1 MSSNT
6 IISETQFKEY
16 NEILKLL
23 ADKNSL
29 IYNYVLHKINRLMED
44 SISRPNEKIEDV
56 KVIDFAIKAAKH
68 LSDHKWECYDESTIA
83 QLELFLN
90 VMSSVLYVLSQS
102 VEMINTEIRT
112 SFYKSLAKFWSTYRN
127 TYRNTKFINA
137 NVIFR
142 LREIRNCLRK
152 IKDDQSNLDIF
163 VSTSSKVLETVV
175 NVVNS
180 EYFSALSSLTDV
192 LDFEYSAGK
201 WYNDWRE
208 MHEKY
213 FTLRQQ
219 PNLEHIKNFSKKLF
233 KLSIKEFERVKEKNT
248 SYRNIEYKVLKSGG
262 ELLGYSLPDNIDT
275 LLIGYLHLIQRILEE
290 FFPQIKKYIKKIIPF
305 CNEIIETHVK
315 KQLTFK
321 AVEVL
326 YVIKE
331 KTTKQEFKEEIES
344 KFNSWSIS
352 SDPTTS
358 STNISSRPLSSC
370 STYSTRSTYTI
381 HSTHSTH
388 SIDSTHLT
396 PPNSPGEKTRR
407 LSFSKKLITTLTNPQ
422 KEHQQQRK
430 QIKQIVEGVNKL
442 FEERRKIDEHI
453 NDINER
459 YSKLSN
465 NKRNKSVEDIF
476 SELIEIFEEKRKE
489 IERKEIERK
498 EIERKENERKLQ
510 IEYIVSLR
518 GKAIDEQILMKLKEM
533 LKEESERKD
542 EIEPILSKLKEI
554 LEGIRD
560 GSEVRSILM
569 ELKEILE
576 RNIEEEPNFEE
587 VSSIGESSI
596 EEVPTIEVEDTD
608 GTNNNEV
615 EENNDAESEKIEVVK
630 ENIFKR
636 QNLYIDIFDNFEANI
651 DVDETLNHQKYLD
664 NDVII
669 SNNAVVKDI
678 IDVNDDNMNDVNDAK
693 EVKDLLQ
700 YCNHNLIEEF
710 DDALNLDN
718 YEVIFDIDEILNHQK
733 RLDDNVFIPNN
744 AVVKDTKDVNIVNDK
759 NDAKDIKD
767 LIQCYNRNFIEEFDD
782 ALYLDNYEVIFD
794 VDEILIHQKHLDDN
808 VFISNNAVVKDTKDV
823 NNDAKDIK
831 DLLQY
836 CNHNLIEEF
845 DDALYLDNYEV
856 IFDVDEILN
865 HQKHLDDNVFISNG
879 TVVKD
884 VNDVK
889 DLSKISENQY
899 YYYKLIEEF
908 DDSLY
913 LDNYE
918 VIFDIG
924 EILKHQNYLDDVVIS
939 DNAVKIATDLND
951 ANDANDANDT
961 KTLFNISTKNYL
973 YNCYNVAGELV
984 DELCLDDY
992 EINGEEMPPPPPY
1005 SEKDDENLIA
1015 LKELL
1020 PSPYNEYDIST
1031 LKNMLPPDYNKL
1043 DKVTIVNVIQNNYI
1057 INIQQGKNNVEDDD
1071 PSWYKTFKKII
1082 KEVENIVDKAA
1093 KAHQAAVENEKKR
1106 RLSSN
1111 PSKPKLSEE
1120 DREQMNA
1127 LFET

>member
-44 SISRPNEKIEDV
+44 SISRPNERIEDV

-358 STNISSRPLSSC
+358 STNISSRPFSSC

-453 NDINER
+453 NDINEQ

-465 NKRNKSVEDIF
+465 NKRNKSGEDLF
-476 SELIEIFEEKRKE
+476 SELIEVFEEKRKE

-518 GKAIDEQILMKLKEM
+518 GKAIDEQILMKLLEM

-576 RNIEEEPNFEE
+576 RNIEEESNFGEEPNFEE

-733 RLDDNVFIPNN
+733 HLDDNLFIPNN

-767 LIQCYNRNFIEEFDD
+767 LIQCYNRNFIEEF
-782 ALYLDNYEVIFD
+782 Y
-794 VDEILIHQKHLDDN
+794 
-808 VFISNNAVVKDTKDV
+808 
-823 NNDAKDIK
+823 
-831 DLLQY
+831 
-836 CNHNLIEEF
+836 
-845 DDALYLDNYEV
+845 DALYLDNYEV

-918 VIFDIG
+918 VIFDID

-951 ANDANDANDT
+951 ANDANDT

-973 YNCYNVAGELV
+973 YNCYNVYNVAGELV

-992 EINGEEMPPPPPY
+992 EMNGEEMPPPPPY

>member
-23 ADKNSL
+23 ADKNCL
-29 IYNYVLHKINRLMED
+29 IYNHVLHKINRLMED
-44 SISRPNEKIEDV
+44 SISRPNERIEDV
-56 KVIDFAIKAAKH
+56 KVVDFAIKAAKH
-68 LSDHKWECYDESTIA
+68 LSNHKWECYDESTIA

-102 VEMINTEIRT
+102 VEMINTEFRT

-163 VSTSSKVLETVV
+163 VSTSGKVIETVV

-180 EYFSALSSLTDV
+180 EYFSALSSLTDI

-208 MHEKY
+208 MYENY

-219 PNLEHIKNFSKKLF
+219 SNSENIKKFSKKLY

-262 ELLGYSLPDNIDT
+262 EILGYSLPDNIDT

-352 SDPTTS
+352 SGP
-358 STNISSRPLSSC
+358 TNISSRPLSSC
-370 STYSTRSTYTI
+370 STYSTLSTYTI

-396 PPNSPGEKTRR
+396 PPNSPGEKPRR
-407 LSFSKKLITTLTNPQ
+407 LSFSKLITTLSNPQ

-453 NDINER
+453 NDINEQ

-465 NKRNKSVEDIF
+465 NKRNKSVEDLF

-569 ELKEILE
+569 GLKEILE

-596 EEVPTIEVEDTD
+596 EEVPTIEVEDIDDTNDD
-608 GTNNNEV
+608 GV
-615 EENNDAESEKIEVVK
+615 EENNYAGSE
-630 ENIFKR
+630 
-636 QNLYIDIFDNFEANI
+636 IFDVN
-651 DVDETLNHQKYLD
+651 ETLNHQKYLD

-678 IDVNDDNMNDVNDAK
+678 KDVNDDNMNDMNDAK

-710 DDALNLDN
+710 DDALYLDN

-733 RLDDNVFIPNN
+733 HLDDNVFIPNN

-759 NDAKDIKD
+759 NGVKDIKD
-767 LIQCYNRNFIEEFDD
+767 LIQYYNRNFIEEFDD

-794 VDEILIHQKHLDDN
+794 VDEILNHQKHLDDN

-865 HQKHLDDNVFISNG
+865 HQKHLDDNVFISNC
-879 TVVKD
+879 TVVND

-899 YYYKLIEEF
+899 DYYKLIEEF

-918 VIFDIG
+918 VIFDID

-961 KTLFNISTKNYL
+961 KISFNISTKNYL

-992 EINGEEMPPPPPY
+992 EMNGEEMPPPPPY

-1020 PSPYNEYDIST
+1020 PSPYNECDIST

-1043 DKVTIVNVIQNNYI
+1043 DKVTIINVIQNNYI
-1057 INIQQGKNNVEDDD
+1057 INIQQGNNNVEDDD

-1120 DREQMNA
+1120 DREQMNT

>member
-44 SISRPNEKIEDV
+44 SISRPNERIEDV

-453 NDINER
+453 NDINEQ

-465 NKRNKSVEDIF
+465 NKRNKSGEDLF
-476 SELIEIFEEKRKE
+476 SELIEVFEEKRKE

-518 GKAIDEQILMKLKEM
+518 GKAIDEQILMKLLEM

-576 RNIEEEPNFEE
+576 RNIEEESNFGEEPNFEE

-733 RLDDNVFIPNN
+733 HLDDNLFIPNN

-767 LIQCYNRNFIEEFDD
+767 LIQCYNRNFIEEF
-782 ALYLDNYEVIFD
+782 Y
-794 VDEILIHQKHLDDN
+794 
-808 VFISNNAVVKDTKDV
+808 
-823 NNDAKDIK
+823 
-831 DLLQY
+831 
-836 CNHNLIEEF
+836 
-845 DDALYLDNYEV
+845 DALYLDNYEV

-918 VIFDIG
+918 VIFDID

-951 ANDANDANDT
+951 ANDANDT

-973 YNCYNVAGELV
+973 YNCYNVYNVAGELV

-992 EINGEEMPPPPPY
+992 EMNGEEMPPPPPY

>member
-6 IISETQFKEY
+6 IISETRFKEY

-44 SISRPNEKIEDV
+44 SISRPNERIEDV

-700 YCNHNLIEEF
+700 YCNHN
-710 DDALNLDN
+710 
-718 YEVIFDIDEILNHQK
+718 
-733 RLDDNVFIPNN
+733 
-744 AVVKDTKDVNIVNDK
+744 
-759 NDAKDIKD
+759 
-767 LIQCYNRNFIEEFDD
+767 FIEEFDD

-918 VIFDIG
+918 VIFDID

>member
-6 IISETQFKEY
+6 IISETRFKEY

-44 SISRPNEKIEDV
+44 SISRPNERIEDV

-102 VEMINTEIRT
+102 VEMINTEIH
-112 SFYKSLAKFWSTYRN
+112 
-127 TYRNTKFINA
+127 
-137 NVIFR
+137 
-142 LREIRNCLRK
+142 
-152 IKDDQSNLDIF
+152 DQSNLDIF

-465 NKRNKSVEDIF
+465 NKRNKS
-476 SELIEIFEEKRKE
+476 
-489 IERKEIERK
+489 
-498 EIERKENERKLQ
+498 
-510 IEYIVSLR
+510 
-518 GKAIDEQILMKLKEM
+518 
-533 LKEESERKD
+533 
-542 EIEPILSKLKEI
+542 IEPILSKLKEI

-700 YCNHNLIEEF
+700 YCNHN
-710 DDALNLDN
+710 
-718 YEVIFDIDEILNHQK
+718 
-733 RLDDNVFIPNN
+733 
-744 AVVKDTKDVNIVNDK
+744 
-759 NDAKDIKD
+759 
-767 LIQCYNRNFIEEFDD
+767 FIEEFDD

-918 VIFDIG
+918 VIFDID

-939 DNAVKIATDLND
+939 DNA
-951 ANDANDANDT
+951 
-961 KTLFNISTKNYL
+961 
-973 YNCYNVAGELV
+973 LV